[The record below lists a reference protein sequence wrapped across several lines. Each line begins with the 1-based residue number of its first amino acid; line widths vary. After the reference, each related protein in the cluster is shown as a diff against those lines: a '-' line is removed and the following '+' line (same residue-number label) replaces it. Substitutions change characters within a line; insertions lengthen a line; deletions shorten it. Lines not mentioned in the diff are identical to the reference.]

1 MKKTKV
7 LLIAL
12 FLPLFCFLSYGLNYV
27 HPETGGLNMY
37 MNSPYWEER
46 RRKQSLKRSKKEFD
60 QLSDAITQAYRSFN
74 NTADPAQMDACI
86 YEINALRVKR
96 DSVLREIR
104 KLE

>member
-1 MKKTKV
+1 
-7 LLIAL
+7 
-12 FLPLFCFLSYGLNYV
+12 
-27 HPETGGLNMY
+27 MY

-74 NTADPAQMDACI
+74 NTSDPAQMDACI

>member
-1 MKKTKV
+1 
-7 LLIAL
+7 
-12 FLPLFCFLSYGLNYV
+12 
-27 HPETGGLNMY
+27 MY

-74 NTADPAQMDACI
+74 STADPVQMDACI
-86 YEINALRVKR
+86 YEINALRSKR
-96 DSVLREIR
+96 DSVLQEIR

>member
-1 MKKTKV
+1 
-7 LLIAL
+7 
-12 FLPLFCFLSYGLNYV
+12 
-27 HPETGGLNMY
+27 MY

-74 NTADPAQMDACI
+74 NTADTVQMDACI

>member
-1 MKKTKV
+1 
-7 LLIAL
+7 
-12 FLPLFCFLSYGLNYV
+12 
-27 HPETGGLNMY
+27 MY

-74 NTADPAQMDACI
+74 NTAYPAQMDACI

>member
-1 MKKTKV
+1 
-7 LLIAL
+7 
-12 FLPLFCFLSYGLNYV
+12 
-27 HPETGGLNMY
+27 MY

-46 RRKQSLKRSKKEFD
+46 HRKQSLKRSKKEFD

-96 DSVLREIR
+96 DSVLQEIR